1 MIVRGIRKDN
11 PAAYRVVIGT
21 NFDEADASGRLLMM
35 VTRNKVMKP
44 ASMEPLD
51 QFLNSIGSG
60 REFLLVPAHYN
71 SETGRTSIA
80 FRLAIQ
86 KSGLVVRNA
95 WEIAAGDVDVIGLA
109 PDDDPVIPAGVE
121 NPPCKEVL
129 AFLKS
134 RQRS

>member
-1 MIVRGIRKDN
+1 
-11 PAAYRVVIGT
+11 
-21 NFDEADASGRLLMM
+21 MM

-51 QFLNSIGSG
+51 QFLNSIGRRGVNS
-60 REFLLVPAHYN
+60 LLAPAHYN

-95 WEIAAGDVDVIGLA
+95 WEHGRGRRRRDRAGA
-109 PDDDPVIPAGVE
+109 
-121 NPPCKEVL
+121 
-129 AFLKS
+129 
-134 RQRS
+134 R

>member
-11 PAAYRVVIGT
+11 PAAYRVVIGA
-21 NFDEADASGRLLMM
+21 NFDRAEAVGKIIMM
-35 VTRNKVMKP
+35 VTRMKVMEP
-44 ASMEPLD
+44 ATTQHLD
-51 QFLNSIGSG
+51 QFLNSIESAP
-60 REFLLVPAHYN
+60 EYLLVPAHIE
-71 SETGRTSIA
+71 SGRSSIG

-86 KSGLVVRNA
+86 KSELVVRNA
-95 WEIAAGDVDVIGLA
+95 WEIAVDDIDVMGLS